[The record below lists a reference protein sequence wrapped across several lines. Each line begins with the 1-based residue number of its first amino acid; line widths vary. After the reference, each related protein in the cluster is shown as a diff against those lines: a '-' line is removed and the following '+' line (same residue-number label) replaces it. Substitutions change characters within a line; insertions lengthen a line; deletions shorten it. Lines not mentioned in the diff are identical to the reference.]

1 MTELFEKRLT
11 YRDWIRQFKSD
22 DSAFGELSREVWIHS
37 APAGV
42 NDYFQWRQFLQ
53 NTGSESLDVLKES
66 FKRYLANEEPNLP
79 NAQVVLTFDNAHGV
93 SEDIAYSLKSL
104 DSLPPDQN
112 NQNNRQRQEFTLFG
126 FLPQYMRKLEALKR
140 QSTDILF
147 KIEYIDRDEE
157 EEFRGVITSVLLET
171 VSRQKVIKF
180 STVRSS

>member
-1 MTELFEKRLT
+1 MTESFEKRLT
-11 YRDWIRQFKSD
+11 YRDWIRQFKAD
-22 DSAFGELSREVWIHS
+22 DSAFGELSREVWVHS

-53 NTGSESLDVLKES
+53 SAGSESMDVLKES

-104 DSLPPDQN
+104 DSLPDDQN
-112 NQNNRQRQEFTLFG
+112 SSKRQEFTLFS

-140 QSTDILF
+140 QSTNILF

-157 EEFRGVITSVLLET
+157 EAFNGVITSVLLET
-171 VSRQKVIKF
+171 VSRLKVIKF
-180 STVRSS
+180 RTLQSS

>member
-1 MTELFEKRLT
+1 MTESFEKRLT
-11 YRDWIRQFKSD
+11 YRDWIRQFKAD
-22 DSAFGELSREVWIHS
+22 DSAFGELSREVWMHS

-53 NTGSESLDVLKES
+53 SAGSESMDVLKES

-104 DSLPPDQN
+104 DSLPDDQN
-112 NQNNRQRQEFTLFG
+112 SSKRQEFTLFG

-140 QSTDILF
+140 QSTNILF

-157 EEFRGVITSVLLET
+157 EAFKGVITSVLLET
-171 VSRQKVIKF
+171 VSRLKVIKF
-180 STVRSS
+180 RTLQSS

>member
-11 YRDWIRQFKSD
+11 YRDWIRQFKAD

-53 NTGSESLDVLKES
+53 HAGSESMDVLKES

-79 NAQVVLTFDNAHGV
+79 GAQVVLTFDNAHGV

-104 DSLPPDQN
+104 DPLQDDQN
-112 NQNNRQRQEFTLFG
+112 SNKRQEFTLFG

-140 QSTDILF
+140 QSTNILF
-147 KIEYIDRDEE
+147 KIEYIDRDKEE
-157 EEFRGVITSVLLET
+157 AFNGVITSVLLET
-171 VSRQKVIKF
+171 GSRMKVIKF
-180 STVRSS
+180 RTLQSS

>member
-11 YRDWIRQFKSD
+11 YRDWIRQFKAD
-22 DSAFGELSREVWIHS
+22 DSAFGDLSREVWIHS

-53 NTGSESLDVLKES
+53 TAGSDSLDVLKES

-79 NAQVVLTFDNAHGV
+79 GAQVVLTFNNAHGV

-104 DSLPPDQN
+104 DSLPE
-112 NQNNRQRQEFTLFG
+112 NQNNNNKRQEFTLFG

-140 QSTDILF
+140 QSTNILF
-147 KIEYIDRDEE
+147 KIEYIDRNDEE
-157 EEFRGVITSVLLET
+157 SFNGIITSVLLET
-171 VSRQKVIKF
+171 VSRIKVIKF
-180 STVRSS
+180 RTLQSS